1 VSKNISNLSGR
12 IGLKDNLFKQISE
25 NTLSEKPQD
34 IKEIAK
40 KHNLGVSTLHGA
52 ESFYEF
58 LRPSHREKKAF
69 VCNGSACMCAGTQE
83 KLKDTLKEKHSMDD
97 SNIAMASIN
106 LVIGNKAFFVNEDDS
121 WIHKQNNIDRNRSN
135 RNINNRM
142 RNSNRRNNYQN
153 DSFETYKFNF
163 GKFDG
168 VRVANIISSICN
180 STNINGRSIG
190 KIQIFNDYSLVDLPR
205 DLHRE
210 TKNKLKKIKVR
221 N

>member
-1 VSKNISNLSGR
+1 MEKLIENVNESSLAKEENEENKALIIDVL
-12 IGLKDNLFKQISE
+12 DNL
-25 NTLSEKPQD
+25 
-34 IKEIAK
+34 KEI
-40 KHNLGVSTLHGA
+40 
-52 ESFYEF
+52 
-58 LRPSHREKKAF
+58 
-69 VCNGSACMCAGTQE
+69 
-83 KLKDTLKEKHSMDD
+83 HSMDD
-97 SNIAMASIN
+97 SNIAMAAIN

-121 WIHKQNNIDRNRSN
+121 WIHKQNNTDRNRSN
-135 RNINNRM
+135 RNGNNRM

-205 DLHRE
+205 DLNNE
-210 TKNKLKKIKVR
+210 VKNKLKKIKVR